1 MVIGAGAAQR
11 WDRAQGRPDI
21 RRASDWSGPEQAH
34 SSGAIPSAAV
44 GRCGSSAGAMGRE
57 GDHEPTLSLGA
68 EGQTKTAA
76 TAAALNPGA
85 GTGAAGRTSDKAHA
99 LVVEHRWCIGR
110 HHTDRRDALA
120 H

>member
-1 MVIGAGAAQR
+1 MGGKADHKGPIGL
-11 WDRAQGRPDI
+11 
-21 RRASDWSGPEQAH
+21 
-34 SSGAIPSAAV
+34 
-44 GRCGSSAGAMGRE
+44 C
-57 GDHEPTLSLGA
+57 A
-68 EGQTKTAA
+68 EGQTKAAA

-85 GTGAAGRTSDKAHA
+85 GTGAAGRTSDKAPA